1 MNQSVKNKCVVHL
14 ICNSTFIFLPQ
25 YRVRED
31 TLEKYKADYE
41 DAMDLIKKSKLILQW

>member
-1 MNQSVKNKCVVHL
+1 MLC
-14 ICNSTFIFLPQ
+14 ICNTTFIFLPQ

-41 DAMDLIKKSKLILQW
+41 DAMDLIKKSKLIL